1 MKNRISFTL
10 AGGALIA
17 AAFAFGGTSGLNKGE
32 KVTPFHPA
40 HFAGPLKNSDKC
52 FPCTFQA
59 RPQVQVWVTNDTPGN
74 AVAIAKDLSAA
85 MKKYDSKE
93 FKALV
98 VFVADKK
105 NADSVKKSVLE
116 ATKGIDN
123 VGMAVITKD
132 NEAIANYKIS
142 LSSEVKN
149 TVFAYKDW
157 TVMNKMV
164 NLKADKAGL
173 DSLNAA
179 ITQLVK

>member
-10 AGGALIA
+10 AGSAIIA
-17 AAFAFGGTSGLNKGE
+17 AAFAFGGNSGLNKGE
-32 KVTPFHPA
+32 KVSPFHPS

-59 RPQVQVWVTNDTPGN
+59 RPQVQVWVNGDNPGN
-74 AVAIAKDLSAA
+74 VVAIAKDLSAA
-85 MKKYDSKE
+85 MKKYDNKE

-105 NADSVKKSVLE
+105 NADSLKKTVLA
-116 ATKGIDN
+116 ATAGIDN

-132 NEAIANYKIS
+132 NEAISNYKIN
-142 LSSEVKN
+142 LSGDVKN

-157 TVMNKMV
+157 TVQNKMV

-173 DSLNAA
+173 ESLNAA
-179 ITQLVK
+179 IATLVK

>member
-1 MKNRISFTL
+1 MKTRISFTL
-10 AGGALIA
+10 AGTALVA
-17 AAFAFGGTSGLNKGE
+17 AAFAYGANSGLNKGE
-32 KVTPFHPA
+32 KVTPFHPN
-40 HFAGPLKNSDKC
+40 HFAGPLKNSTNC

-59 RPQVQVWVTNDTPGN
+59 RPQVQVWVNGDNAGN
-74 AVAIAKDLSAA
+74 VVAIAKSLSAS

-105 NADSVKKSVLE
+105 DVESVRSTVLA

-123 VGMAVITKD
+123 VGMAVIAKND
-132 NEAIANYKIS
+132 ESISNYKIN

-157 TVMNKMV
+157 TVQNKMV

-173 DSLNAA
+173 MDLDNAIA
-179 ITQLVK
+179 KLVK